1 MLKRVSHEVGWSH
14 RDVVD
19 RLEAK
24 RIVKSA
30 AAYERRVRLRA
41 ACDRADATQTASR
54 KSRSDAAKA
63 NSSAQE
69 ISTKL
74 AAFGHA

>member
-1 MLKRVSHEVGWSH
+1 VLKRVSHEVGWSH

-30 AAYERRVRLRA
+30 AAYERRVRAHRT
-41 ACDRADATQTASR
+41 ATALTSQAASR
-54 KSRSDAAKA
+54 KSRADAVKA

-69 ISTKL
+69 LSSKL
-74 AAFGHA
+74 AAFGH